1 MALVKSASLRWGVI
15 FLCMILGTWLGL
27 FLQRFSATS
36 LLFSNIVDFTVDVRE
51 IDLLMLRLG
60 FLFALKL
67 NLGTLIGA
75 ISGIVGLGW
84 EFRVEPSLIT
94 ETKPEGETPAH
105 LVKRLAFEKA
115 SEVAGRFPGNWVVGA
130 DTVVAIDGMILGK
143 PKDEAE
149 AKSMLRRLAGAT
161 HSVFTGVALIAPDGR
176 SLAETDETKV
186 TFRPLSDEEISA
198 YVACGESMDKAGAY
212 AIQGRGI
219 STSSAFRCSC

>member
-1 MALVKSASLRWGVI
+1 M
-15 FLCMILGTWLGL
+15 
-27 FLQRFSATS
+27 
-36 LLFSNIVDFTVDVRE
+36 
-51 IDLLMLRLG
+51 
-60 FLFALKL
+60 
-67 NLGTLIGA
+67 
-75 ISGIVGLGW
+75 
-84 EFRVEPSLIT
+84 
-94 ETKPEGETPAH
+94 
-105 LVKRLAFEKA
+105 KRLAFEKA

-176 SLAETDETKV
+176 SLSETDETKV

-212 AIQGRGI
+212 AIQGRGTLLASRI
-219 STSSAFRCSC
+219 EGCYFNVVGLPLFLLSRMFASMGAPLSAQWGNE

>member
-1 MALVKSASLRWGVI
+1 
-15 FLCMILGTWLGL
+15 MIK
-27 FLQRFSATS
+27 
-36 LLFSNIVDFTVDVRE
+36 NIVLASGSPRRRE
-51 IDLLMLRLG
+51 LL
-60 FLFALKL
+60 A
-67 NLGTLIGA
+67 
-75 ISGIVGLGW
+75 GLGW

-149 AKSMLRRLAGAT
+149 AKSMLRRLAGET

-176 SLAETDETKV
+176 SLSETEETKV
-186 TFRPLSDEEISA
+186 TFRPLSDDEISA
-198 YVACGESMDKAGAY
+198 SVACRSRFKRHSVCGESMDKAGAY
-212 AIQGRGI
+212 AIQGRGTLLASRI
-219 STSSAFRCSC
+219 EGCYFNVVGLPLFLLSRMFASMGAPLSAQWGNE

>member
-1 MALVKSASLRWGVI
+1 MIKNLVLASGSPR
-15 FLCMILGTWLGL
+15 
-27 FLQRFSATS
+27 RRE
-36 LLFSNIVDFTVDVRE
+36 LL
-51 IDLLMLRLG
+51 
-60 FLFALKL
+60 A
-67 NLGTLIGA
+67 
-75 ISGIVGLGW
+75 GLGW

-149 AKSMLRRLAGAT
+149 AKSMLRRLAGET

-176 SLAETDETKV
+176 SLSETEETKV

-212 AIQGRGI
+212 GIQGLGKQFVEGI
-219 STSSAFRCSC
+219 EGDYFNVVGLPVSRVLRALKEFG